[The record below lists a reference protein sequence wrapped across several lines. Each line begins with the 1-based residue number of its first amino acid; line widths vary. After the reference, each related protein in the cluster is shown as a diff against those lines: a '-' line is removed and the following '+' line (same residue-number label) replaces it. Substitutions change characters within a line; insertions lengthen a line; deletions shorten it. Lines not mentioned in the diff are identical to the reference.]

1 MVSFETFLS
10 YFPPVELPI
19 TLNDDIQIEFSR
31 NNIPFAIPVIDAWLK
46 PLNDYHDELTE
57 YVPCFSI
64 PDTYQFHAVV
74 YWTATMLNYHYV
86 LATFTKEGDVIDKR
100 ILAGTYADNGALTT
114 SVATVDEDW
123 IISIASG
130 QNQGQQ
136 SNYDPRSSKIFKLEM
151 LPEGT
156 IINPS

>member
-10 YFPPVELPI
+10 YFPEIELPV

-31 NNIPFAIPVIDAWLK
+31 NNIPFALPVIDTILK
-46 PLNDYHDELTE
+46 PLNEYHDELTE
-57 YVPCFSI
+57 YVPCFRI

-74 YWTATMLNYHYV
+74 YWMATMMNYHYI
-86 LATFTKEGDVIDKR
+86 LATFSKDGDVIDKR
-100 ILAGTYADNGALTT
+100 ILAGTYAKDGALTK
-114 SVATVDEDW
+114 SVATIDEDW

-130 QNQGQQ
+130 QHDGQQ
-136 SNYDPRSSKIFKLEM
+136 RNYDPKSSKIFKLEM

-156 IINPS
+156 IVNPS